1 MALKLVLGGILDE
14 QGAGGRGP
22 RLMNRGAGGRGTR
35 DEGKSS
41 EKDEANEKEENDEDD
56 PHFIWFGGSY
66 PSRTMSKGEGGGE
79 EKPEEEEELEEE
91 KDDDVEDE
99 TILDTNFGG
108 AEPIKKWMVCFKGK
122 KIGSDLSRT
131 TIHVVV
137 FDDDENTRKIY
148 VDRKQ
153 GDSYTVQSRLIQHD
167 VRGKKHM
174 WRKFTG
180 KDMLQDAKKFAR
192 DPREEQTRQK
202 EAAEQ
207 TKARKKRST
216 RSS

>member
-14 QGAGGRGP
+14 QGAGGRD
-22 RLMNRGAGGRGTR
+22 LLDEQGAGGRGTR

-99 TILDTNFGG
+99 TILDTNFGVLTD
-108 AEPIKKWMVCFKGK
+108 KKVDGLFKGK

-148 VDRKQ
+148 VDRRFVHC
-153 GDSYTVQSRLIQHD
+153 SISVNS
-167 VRGKKHM
+167 
-174 WRKFTG
+174 
-180 KDMLQDAKKFAR
+180 
-192 DPREEQTRQK
+192 TRCTRK
-202 EAAEQ
+202 EAYVA
-207 TKARKKRST
+207 KVHR
-216 RSS
+216 

>member
-14 QGAGGRGP
+14 QGAGGRD
-22 RLMNRGAGGRGTR
+22 LLDEQGAGGRGTR

-66 PSRTMSKGEGGGE
+66 DRTSRMMSKGEGGGE

-99 TILDTNFGG
+99 TILDTNFGVLTD
-108 AEPIKKWMVCFKGK
+108 KKVDGLFKRK

-148 VDRKQ
+148 VDRRFVHC
-153 GDSYTVQSRLIQHD
+153 SISVNS
-167 VRGKKHM
+167 
-174 WRKFTG
+174 
-180 KDMLQDAKKFAR
+180 
-192 DPREEQTRQK
+192 TRCTRK
-202 EAAEQ
+202 EAYVA
-207 TKARKKRST
+207 KVHR
-216 RSS
+216 